1 MHRQGFRNGIRL
13 LLTLAVCAASSGVYA
28 QNKAVLVPSGGMV
41 PGQPQ
46 AVPPGAMPPG
56 AGRVVELPAITT
68 PDPERI
74 TLSAFAEPVQLTNLV
89 ELVARTLNVNV
100 TIQGDLSGTVVF
112 NAPVPIAKSELIP
125 LLDSLLEQQG
135 WTIVQNQY
143 GFYTVQPQ
151 GAVSV
156 QMAGDRATTRVFS
169 TPNIRPSSLKTTIEG
184 QLGTTQG
191 QGGRVIAYIDD
202 LGVIVATDTPRR
214 LNALGTL
221 VEAILAEYARS
232 QFIRL
237 ELLNVAAPVARERAL
252 QLIGQ
257 MSQQTRVAI
266 PGQEQVPQA
275 QARAGALDNLGDRLT
290 IDPQGNALIF
300 RGLEEE
306 IDVVRGILGVIDVP
320 NTLVPKSYFAG
331 ESAGQIADIARSRGL
346 GEVTT
351 IQADRRSDPNFGFD
365 FNAFQQQMQR
375 ANQTV
380 GGPVMVVD
388 QTRGTIIYYGTPAQH
403 AQLDALIKE
412 LDTQSER
419 VVIQAYKLAH
429 SDAEKIAE
437 IVNGILTNTAGGGEA
452 PLLGG
457 ADSPRLRVGRRLN
470 QPQAQPG
477 QPTTGGGGGGGGG
490 DGLELDGTEA
500 FVIADTSNNQVIVK
514 ARQGQQKDFAK
525 LIEKLD
531 LRRPQVF
538 IEARLIAVSWSDTM
552 RLAFETQLI
561 NAGGQGG
568 VINTNFGLGTF
579 AAGGTVTGAKNIP
592 AMGGLTAALIHSNYV
607 PIIINALQTEADGRI
622 LSSPQLLVDDNEE
635 AEIVSVDQE
644 PTTTIN
650 RGNNQND
657 VITAGDYV
665 EAGTKLKVKPQISS
679 GGYLRLKYETELSS
693 FTGTGSNGIPPPR
706 QQNNIKSDS
715 VTVPSDFTVVVGGFT
730 LDNRRKTVVKVPL
743 LGDIPLVGL
752 LFQDRNTTDRKT
764 SLYIFLTPRVL
775 RDPNFADLKLLTQG
789 PHTRSQ
795 LPADVPEL
803 SPVVIESGETAP
815 GAR

>member
-1 MHRQGFRNGIRL
+1 MHRQSHWNGVRSL
-13 LLTLAVCAASSGVYA
+13 LALVLCAGTVYG
-28 QNKAVLVPSGGMV
+28 QNKAQPVQPMGV

-46 AVPPGAMPPG
+46 AVPPGARAPD
-56 AGRVVELPAITT
+56 AVVELPAIAT
-68 PDPERI
+68 PDPDRI

-151 GAVSV
+151 GAVPI

-169 TPNIRPSSLKTTIEG
+169 TPNIRPSSLKATLEG
-184 QLGTTQG
+184 QLGVQQG

-237 ELLNVAAPVARERAL
+237 ELVNVAAPVARERAL

-266 PGQEQVPQA
+266 PGQEQIQPV
-275 QARAGALDNLGDRLT
+275 QARPGALDNLGDRLT

-331 ESAGQIADIARSRGL
+331 AAAGQIADIARSRGL

-351 IQADRRSDPNFGFD
+351 IQADRRNNAEFGFD
-365 FNAFQQQMQR
+365 FNQFQQQMQR

-457 ADSPRLRVGRRLN
+457 ADSPRLRAGGVRFN
-470 QPQAQPG
+470 QPQQPQPQPG
-477 QPTTGGGGGGGGG
+477 AAGGGGGG

-514 ARQGQQKDFAK
+514 ARQGQQKDFAR

-579 AAGGTVTGAKNIP
+579 AAGGTVTGAKNVP
-592 AMGGLTAALIHSNYV
+592 ALGGLTAALIRSDYI

-644 PTTTIN
+644 PTTTVN

-657 VITAGDYV
+657 IITAGDYV

-706 QQNNIKSDS
+706 QQNNIRSDS

-775 RDPNFADLKLLTQG
+775 RDPNFTDLKLLTQG

-795 LPADVPEL
+795 LPADVPTL
-803 SPVVIESGETAP
+803 APIVIDSGEP
-815 GAR
+815 SPEGR